1 MNFRLLKVSPDIA
14 SLVSALER
22 QPEIWALDTFWKDHP
37 IPIFREVDTI
47 YLRFPDKEVFRSGV
61 GDVNTCEDQKAISL
75 LPESREVIWA
85 IFEHVRGKELGRVLI
100 NRLPPCAKV
109 LPHSDGENLYYSRYH
124 VVLQTN
130 DLIEFR
136 CGQEYAS
143 MREGEVWWFDNSVEH
158 EVINHGDTPRIHLI
172 VDIRT

>member
-1 MNFRLLKVSPDIA
+1 MKAIK
-14 SLVSALER
+14 
-22 QPEIWALDTFWKDHP
+22 PEMWDLDTFWKDFP

-47 YLRFPDKEVFRSGV
+47 YLRFPDKEAFRSGV
-61 GDVNTCEDQKAISL
+61 GDVNECQDQPAMEL
-75 LPESREVIWA
+75 LPAKALIDQLVGEVSGSRV
-85 IFEHVRGKELGRVLI
+85 GRVLI
-100 NRLPPCAKV
+100 NRLLPCCKV

-143 MREGEVWWFDNSVEH
+143 MRDGEVWWFDNSVEH

>member
-1 MNFRLLKVSPDIA
+1 MNFRQLKVSPDIA
-14 SLVSALER
+14 PLVKALER

-37 IPIFREVDTI
+37 VPIFREVDTT
-47 YLRFPDKEVFRSGV
+47 YLRFPNKEAFRTGV
-61 GDVNTCEDQKAISL
+61 GDVNECTDQPAMAL
-75 LPESREVIWA
+75 LPARELIDQLVGEVSGSRV
-85 IFEHVRGKELGRVLI
+85 GRALI

-136 CGQEYAS
+136 CGQEYAC